1 MTVLAD
7 SNRAVLKT
15 AGPPSLSPDTLFTPG
30 GCQRTLADG
39 RELSW
44 YADGQLAGVSSVVRS
59 GREDDRERYQYAQ
72 AGERVRK
79 VSSVLVSGGE
89 QRTVVTYAGGME
101 RRQRST
107 AGRAY
112 TLDVSITESGGVR
125 LIEDY
130 AGGKHYVRYTLSDML
145 GSVMGE
151 TDEDGLV
158 TAWEEY
164 YPYGGSAGSDEEGSE
179 VMDRTRRFSGKER
192 DATGLYYYGHRYYQP
207 GLCRWLSADPGGT
220 IDGVNLYR
228 MVRNNPTT
236 LWDPD
241 GLAPGIN
248 TIRKEIKSI
257 LGDIDKI
264 IMTDLDLLK
273 NNHKAVDETMI
284 VLFCDD
290 SNARK
295 NEWERDLKQL
305 HQLVRRLDVDRNI
318 SKMTNEELV
327 EYGSKKPIAI
337 ADSDEY
343 ARYNKYFSAIDNLN
357 KNKEFIPSG
366 DFKKQL
372 NEKKK
377 DYSDER
383 NAKFFRVNKGEWG
396 KLEKSE
402 WQITHITIHELS
414 HLAVNTEG
422 YAYGDS
428 ALSGAALLPIYQ
440 LSKGEL
446 PEAKRSKGFD
456 KIQTYTPE
464 ILKDISY
471 KNADTFAH
479 ATILL
484 SYAAS
489 KNHGKL
495 EKYKSLISKKSSEN
509 YLN

>member
-1 MTVLAD
+1 MQYDAAVDVHWHGNQQTDGKRSYEYDTLYRLTTASGRERLPDTAQGPLSGLQYDLSGGQGIWRRYTEQYDYDDGDNLVRVRHQGMAPWTREMTVLAD

-228 MVRNNPTT
+228 MVRNNPLRLRDT
-236 LWDPD
+236 D
-241 GLAPGIN
+241 GLAPDAIEKDVIN
-248 TIRKEIKSI
+248 DGYRIVAKGVKHFPKEYKIKINNAVNIATSI
-257 LGDIDKI
+257 LSTALDAMGDEDNKVMEHSSKYFGNITSANKDEIYDKLSKI
-264 IMTDLDLLK
+264 HD
-273 NNHKAVDETMI
+273 
-284 VLFCDD
+284 
-290 SNARK
+290 
-295 NEWERDLKQL
+295 
-305 HQLVRRLDVDRNI
+305 RLD
-318 SKMTNEELV
+318 EL
-327 EYGSKKPIAI
+327 
-337 ADSDEY
+337 
-343 ARYNKYFSAIDNLN
+343 
-357 KNKEFIPSG
+357 
-366 DFKKQL
+366 
-372 NEKKK
+372 
-377 DYSDER
+377 DER
-383 NAKFFRVNKGEWG
+383 KYILIDGGGESKHVAAFVFPNDPEGRFFFMK
-396 KLEKSE
+396 
-402 WQITHITIHELS
+402 TI
-414 HLAVNTEG
+414 
-422 YAYGDS
+422 
-428 ALSGAALLPIYQ
+428 
-440 LSKGEL
+440 LSK
-446 PEAKRSKGFD
+446 SH
-456 KIQTYTPE
+456 I
-464 ILKDISY
+464 
-471 KNADTFAH
+471 
-479 ATILL
+479 
-484 SYAAS
+484 
-489 KNHGKL
+489 
-495 EKYKSLISKKSSEN
+495 
-509 YLN
+509 